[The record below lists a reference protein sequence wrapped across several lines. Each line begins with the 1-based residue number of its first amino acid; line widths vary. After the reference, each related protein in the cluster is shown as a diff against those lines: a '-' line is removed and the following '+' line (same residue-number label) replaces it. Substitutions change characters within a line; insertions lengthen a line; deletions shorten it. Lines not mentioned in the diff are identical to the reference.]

1 MSSLVPTGIAAVTLF
16 VEDLADAKAF
26 YLRTFG
32 LPVVFEDDESVVFRF
47 GSTLVN
53 LLKESA
59 GPELIAPAKVAVK
72 GAGSRCQF
80 TIDVEDVEAACE
92 RLASRGVVLLNG
104 PLDRPWGVR
113 TASFQDPDGNIWEI
127 AQPL

>member
-16 VEDLADAKAF
+16 VNDLADAKAF

-32 LPVVFEDDESVVFRF
+32 LPVLFEDNDSVVFRF
-47 GSTLVN
+47 GATLVN
-53 LLKESA
+53 LLKDSA
-59 GPELIAPAKVAVK
+59 APELIAPAEVAVN

-80 TIDVEDVEAACE
+80 TIDVGDVDATCE
-92 RLASRGVVLLNG
+92 RLASLGVALLNG